1 MTFHK
6 ILSGCEEGNRQA
18 WETFLSNFT
27 PVVFRFCEIYVACGA
42 GEQKREIW
50 HDALAALCAHDL
62 ARLRG
67 FDHQS
72 EREFVVDLREL
83 LLEGALKHLDP
94 GADFAEG
101 PGPTPDTVKALLKGL
116 PLAHQVVL
124 FLKLAGYSD
133 RTLESIL
140 RITPA
145 VAQQGLERL
154 QQTYSV
160 ALGRERDCGLWPVAW
175 IKLLQHARSSKTEAC
190 APLRQFV
197 RILDGQTGWHDKG
210 AVEKHVAE
218 CLYCLERWTALREVT
233 HWLRET
239 KPLPA
244 GDVAAFLSGIPVKE
258 DARGQKPLLK
268 RMFG

>member
-1 MTFHK
+1 M
-6 ILSGCEEGNRQA
+6 
-18 WETFLSNFT
+18 
-27 PVVFRFCEIYVACGA
+27 
-42 GEQKREIW
+42 
-50 HDALAALCAHDL
+50 
-62 ARLRG
+62 
-67 FDHQS
+67 
-72 EREFVVDLREL
+72 VDLRAL

-124 FLKLAGYSD
+124 SLKLAGYSD
-133 RTLESIL
+133 RTLEGVL

-154 QQTYSV
+154 QETYSV
-160 ALGRERDCGLWPVAW
+160 VLGRERDRSLWPVAW
-175 IKLLQHARSSKTEAC
+175 IKLLQHAWSSKTEAC
-190 APLRQFV
+190 APTRQFV
-197 RILDGQTGWHDKG
+197 RILDGQTGWHDKE

-218 CLYCLERWTALREVT
+218 CLYCLERWTALREVV

-244 GDVAAFLSGIPVKE
+244 GDVDAFLSGLPVKE
-258 DARGQKPLLK
+258 DAKAKKPFLK
-268 RMFG
+268 RVFG